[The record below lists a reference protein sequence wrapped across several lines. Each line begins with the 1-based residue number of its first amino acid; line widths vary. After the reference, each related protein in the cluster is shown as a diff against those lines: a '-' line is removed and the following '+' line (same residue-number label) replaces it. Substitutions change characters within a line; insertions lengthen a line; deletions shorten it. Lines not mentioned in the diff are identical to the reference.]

1 MARLD
6 LGARNLALRIDGD
19 QEHDLAGD
27 VHTAGEFWIGRGDAG
42 DDGAVCGCGED
53 SAYAEG
59 QASGEE
65 ERTRRTEWDCQG
77 NLLLQRLYR
86 QEGSG
91 L

>member
-6 LGARNLALRIDGD
+6 LGAGDFAFCIDRD

-27 VHTAGEFWIGRGDAG
+27 MHTAGELGIGRSDAG
-42 DDGAVCGCGED
+42 DDGAVSGCGED
-53 SAYAEG
+53 GAYGEG
-59 QASGEE
+59 QASDEE
-65 ERTRRTEWDCQG
+65 ERTRRAEWDCQG

-86 QEGSG
+86 QEGGG